1 MKCTGWFSEGLYEE
15 VSHGNVRESSRM
27 PGTLF
32 PARKVEFLLQ
42 ARIMLNYHPVDQV
55 YQMLWELFYD
65 KPDALEEAALN
76 IFSAWKLTWP
86 LSGTGHADSKGL
98 QCDIVFPYLPI
109 ATPSTLSLVTQ
120 LHTYFENWMQHKS
133 LNKFVGKF
141 ILLDIRFAQF
151 GLIFKV
157 AISGFRDQRCH
168 LFREN
173 ITPQIR
179 SDLTGNAPTDP
190 GSSNLVASTMVEF
203 RHNIV
208 GAGEHPL
215 PALLGFKRTMLA
227 WEENCLDGIGN
238 DIDEFLDQSS
248 DSPLIDNL
256 AQRLEV
262 DSIRFRSDSIKLVF
276 GPSGTGKTKHLE
288 SLLSRNW
295 GFHFVAGKF
304 GRLGNEEIHM
314 ISTGAHRNGHSLDLH
329 WLWSLVTSYP
339 DMAYGEY
346 PRPET
351 LHHWT
356 LLLLHSRFLVLWV
369 IQKESSTEGQRPPST
384 LVSVPEIGGSIQRA
398 PFGSFLFVRP
408 KRRRPRT

>member
-1 MKCTGWFSEGLYEE
+1 MHRLVQLALEAHSQLEKRKLRFLRRPLRR

-42 ARIMLNYHPVDQV
+42 AGIMLHYHPRNQV

-65 KPDALEEAALN
+65 KPEALEEAALN
-76 IFSAWKLTWP
+76 IFSARKLTWP

-98 QCDIVFPYLPI
+98 QCDTVFPYLPI

-120 LHTYFENWMQHKS
+120 LRTYFELWMQRKS
-133 LNKFVGKF
+133 PNNKF

-173 ITPQIR
+173 MTPQIR
-179 SDLTGNAPTDP
+179 SDLTANAPTDP

-203 RHNIV
+203 RHNNIA
-208 GAGEHPL
+208 GTGEHPL

-256 AQRLEV
+256 A
-262 DSIRFRSDSIKLVF
+262 
-276 GPSGTGKTKHLE
+276 
-288 SLLSRNW
+288 
-295 GFHFVAGKF
+295 
-304 GRLGNEEIHM
+304 
-314 ISTGAHRNGHSLDLH
+314 
-329 WLWSLVTSYP
+329 
-339 DMAYGEY
+339 
-346 PRPET
+346 
-351 LHHWT
+351 
-356 LLLLHSRFLVLWV
+356 
-369 IQKESSTEGQRPPST
+369 
-384 LVSVPEIGGSIQRA
+384 
-398 PFGSFLFVRP
+398 
-408 KRRRPRT
+408 